1 MRVALAADQAG
12 RLVAALRR
20 AGVKEIGGQLF
31 GEQLAPSDF
40 RVTELTVQSRP
51 GTFARF
57 VVDLLQA
64 AKDAVRFFD
73 RTEHRYAR
81 YNYIG
86 EWHSHPS
93 FAVQPSG
100 PDVATMR
107 DLVQDTQFVGTFAVL
122 MIVRLD
128 TETLTVGA
136 WVFDPQGEERA
147 ITLEVEL
154 EQQ

>member
-1 MRVALAADQAG
+1 MKIALAADQTG
-12 RLVAALRR
+12 SLIAALKH

-57 VVDLLQA
+57 IVDLLQA
-64 AKDAVRFFD
+64 ARDAVRFFD
-73 RTEHRYAR
+73 RTEHRYMR

-93 FAVQPSG
+93 FAVQPSCT
-100 PDVATMR
+100 DVATMR
-107 DLVQDTQFVGTFAVL
+107 DLVGTRSLSAPLPF
-122 MIVRLD
+122 
-128 TETLTVGA
+128 
-136 WVFDPQGEERA
+136 
-147 ITLEVEL
+147 
-154 EQQ
+154 